1 MAEGGLLAWKIQ
13 KIDQHRGPLGV
24 TDYSS
29 IKKRLPDPP
38 KGSVWYQDPKTRDW
52 SIVKARISN
61 ESDTYCENASH
72 PKVDDDLSPT
82 QNQQEIQKVA
92 IPTIKTEKWTVG
104 TKYLEHVVLPSD
116 TLQGLCL
123 RYKVKP
129 VVLRQV
135 NMFSGSTLFLAPKKL
150 LIPCSGNVDIS
161 KVRQD
166 TTSEMFKAHSF
177 LSQVN
182 GLRRFTGFSN
192 KEARVYLD
200 LNDWNV
206 DEAVKEAL
214 AEIDWEGDQDE
225 FVSPPDLFAEDNV
238 PANKAIRAIE
248 KSPPPELVGTAYEG
262 VPVDSEI
269 IPLITKQTEIE
280 MPRLN

>member
-52 SIVKARISN
+52 SIVKARIN
-61 ESDTYCENASH
+61 HESDTYCENASH
-72 PKVDDDLSPT
+72 PKADDDVSPT
-82 QNQQEIQKVA
+82 QNQPEVQKVA

-150 LIPCSGNVDIS
+150 LIPCSGNIDIS

-225 FVSPPDLFAEDNV
+225 FVSPPDLFAEDSV
-238 PANKAIRAIE
+238 PANKAIRAVV
-248 KSPPPELVGTAYEG
+248 KSPPPELIGTAYEG